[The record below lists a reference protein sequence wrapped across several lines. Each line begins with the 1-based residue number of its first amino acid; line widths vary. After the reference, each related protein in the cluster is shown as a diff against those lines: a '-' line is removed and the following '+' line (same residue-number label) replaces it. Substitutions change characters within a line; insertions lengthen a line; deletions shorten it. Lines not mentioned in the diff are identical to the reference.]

1 MDFNNME
8 TVSAGRIDGLVEKS
22 ARSLRPAPPLTPLQ
36 RFLASSCHGE
46 LRLVK
51 SPIDKLER
59 KAEIP
64 LGVIGVP
71 PDEMLLNDF
80 SFYGDGKNAIIRS
93 NNCGEGNGVKG
104 SSSTT
109 VAAASA
115 VVKGQWTVE
124 EDRMLVGL
132 VKQHG
137 VRKWSQIA
145 KKLVGRSGKQC
156 RERWHNHLRPDIKK
170 DTWTEEEER
179 LLVEAHK
186 KVGNRWAEIAKHIPG
201 RSENSIKNHW
211 NATRRRQNAKRRS
224 KRKTAQGG
232 RCRPSI
238 LHEYVRS
245 KMLDLRDDCATTKIT
260 PSAAPPSPPYQHYH
274 ITFPNVQEP
283 SISTTTQMEDPM
295 PFMEAFLDRSA
306 TGSAEE
312 GEFHVGDVQERPPG
326 MLDPLDVLDFD
337 DGDYLMAGVDEWQC
351 MSLAPSPSL
360 DIFQSEANGPST
372 AVPDGTTSTKSAAP
386 LFSDNYISYLLNGAP
401 PSSADVLGSAA
412 NSEILEDQTSSSCK
426 RELDLIEMLSL
437 QSSRSRSRSR
447 SLTQTSSSNGSL

>member
-1 MDFNNME
+1 MDFNME

-22 ARSLRPAPPLTPLQ
+22 ARSFRPAPPLTPLQ

-51 SPIDKLER
+51 SPIGKLEQ

-64 LGVIGVP
+64 PGAIGVP
-71 PDEMLLNDF
+71 PDGMLLNDF
-80 SFYGDGKNAIIRS
+80 SFYDDAKNAIIRS
-93 NNCGEGNGVKG
+93 KNCGEGNGVKG

-124 EDRMLVGL
+124 EDGMLVGL

-137 VRKWSQIA
+137 VRQWSQIA

-211 NATRRRQNAKRRS
+211 NATRRRQSAKRRS
-224 KRKTAQGG
+224 KRKTAVQGG
-232 RCRPSI
+232 RSRPSI

-245 KMLDLRDDCATTKIT
+245 KMLELRDNCTTKFA
-260 PSAAPPSPPYQHYH
+260 PSAAPPSPPHQHH

-283 SISTTTQMEDPM
+283 SSALDSSISTATQMEDPTAS
-295 PFMEAFLDRSA
+295 FMEAFFLDRSA

-312 GEFHVGDVQERPPG
+312 GEFHVGDVQEPCK
-326 MLDPLDVLDFD
+326 LDPLDVLDLD
-337 DGDYLMAGVDEWQC
+337 DGDYLMGGVDEC
-351 MSLAPSPSL
+351 ISLAPPPAL
-360 DIFQSEANGPST
+360 DMFHSEANGLST
-372 AVPDGTTSTKSAAP
+372 AVSDGTIITKSAAP

-401 PSSADVLGSAA
+401 SSSADVFGSA
-412 NSEILEDQTSSSCK
+412 NTEILEDQTSSSCK

-437 QSSRSRSRSR
+437 QSSRSRS
-447 SLTQTSSSNGSL
+447 LTQTSSSSNTSY